1 MIMEINKSNIKYIEW
16 RSTEDLHE
24 DIHNSISELRFIK
37 DEQMFLE
44 DLIKGHTLQLISGTN
59 YEESKEVILMLSK
72 HSKKLQPLLT
82 RLKKHS
88 NNLQV
93 LLDEEDVPNEMED
106 YKEVHYKLMF
116 DVINYYS
123 KFKKIK
129 QKIFLLIKKLMK
141 QDRQKLL
148 LK

>member
-1 MIMEINKSNIKYIEW
+1 MIMEINRSNIKYIEW

-24 DIHNSISELRFIK
+24 DIRNSISELRFIK
-37 DEQMFLE
+37 DEQLFLE
-44 DLIKGHTLQLISGTN
+44 ELIKGHTLQLISGTN
-59 YEESKEVILMLSK
+59 YEESKEVILMLSN

-88 NNLQV
+88 NNLQI

-141 QDRQKLL
+141 KGRQKLL
-148 LK
+148 LE